1 MPDVFTKEKRSAV
14 MSRIRGRGNKNT
26 ELLFAKLLRKH
37 RIFGWRR
44 HVNLAGRPDFI
55 FRRQK
60 IAIFIDG
67 CFWHGCPKH
76 ANMPVNNR
84 EFWFRK
90 LSGNKR
96 RDMLVNRTLKQR
108 GWSVIRIWEHDLARS
123 PNRSLGR
130 IRRLIQNAGRVQRRA
145 HD

>member
-14 MSRIRGRGNKNT
+14 MSRIRARGNKGT

-37 RIFGWRR
+37 RIHGWRR
-44 HVNLAGRPDFI
+44 HVNLTGRPDFI
-55 FRRQK
+55 FRNQR

-84 EFWFRK
+84 ELWMQK

-96 RDMLVNRTLKQR
+96 RDRLVNRTLKQR
-108 GWSVIRIWEHDLARS
+108 GWSVIRIWEHELAGMA
-123 PNRSLGR
+123 NRSLDQV
-130 IRRLIQNAGRVQRRA
+130 RRLIQGRQTGGNRVYK
-145 HD
+145 

>member
-14 MSRIRGRGNKNT
+14 MSRIRGKRNRDT

-37 RIFGWRR
+37 SISGWRR
-44 HVNLAGRPDFI
+44 HAPIIGRPDFV
-55 FRRQK
+55 FRSQK

-76 ANMPVNNR
+76 SNMPVNNR
-84 EFWFRK
+84 EFWFQK

-96 RDMLVNRTLKQR
+96 RDKLVTRALKKQ
-108 GWSVIRIWEHDLARS
+108 GWTVLRIWEHELATKPERC
-123 PNRSLGR
+123 
-130 IRRLIQNAGRVQRRA
+130 IARLA
-145 HD
+145 HRCESHESAATD